1 MKQLLLEPCFIFIIL
16 LVISVTNTPTC
27 LCVDDASYTNCSDA
41 FSCGNN
47 NFNLKYPFWGENRG
61 NHCGGGPNLESE
73 KLTCEAQVPKI
84 TINLIKYRVL
94 GWENTSQIL
103 KVARDDYW
111 DNNNICVNGDRN
123 STFDNTPFQ
132 YDYDGLLNV
141 TLFYDCPASFSPS
154 TIPSLPPS
162 TVFSFPCGGGSFVY
176 YTAQAL
182 PSSYEAP
189 CKIVVIPIFQ
199 TNNDSLDNS
208 ERIIEALQGGFEI
221 EWTGNYEKCEK
232 CTGSG
237 GECGSVDGN
246 FQCFCKDGPHPAS
259 CKVLMH
265 FKTHVNLNCNLNLP
279 LPFIY
284 YGVKSSVSL
293 LYQAILLRMQ
303 LLLQGIFFSFL
314 VMTIILNQILT
325 SCAAD
330 DVHYLKCGSPF
341 HCANLKNLSYP
352 FWGFSRPLY
361 CGHPAFKLQ
370 CTGEVATVTIMSE
383 NYRVLEVNDSDH
395 RIKLVRTDY
404 WNNTCPTSLRNFTIG
419 CTFFDYGSDSR
430 NLTLYYDCSSPSFLQ
445 PDSFPPKFNCS
456 VNGTQMNNYFVDES
470 MLANAETSVS
480 ISEILGACK
489 SRVVVPILESEAE
502 VLETNSTVENLKAAL
517 ENGFGVEWEA
527 NNSLCDECQ
536 NSGGHC
542 GYDPISSEF
551 ACHCRGGSFP
561 STCKSENQTMLSLS
575 TIITAT
581 ILIFYLH
588 HTTSLPPHATLSSCH
603 VTSFNCGSITNLSYP
618 FTGGDRPSFCGPPQF
633 HLNCRN
639 GVVAELNISSVSYR
653 VIDIDSE
660 DHTLT
665 LARLDL
671 WNETCTDVYVN
682 STFDGPVFSYGSGNQ
697 NLTLFYECKP
707 TSRIIETP
715 ENLFNCWSNG
725 DKNNSYSLVGPF
737 PLDPIL
743 EVVECDEHVKVPI
756 LKVQA
761 DRLVENRSLLGEV
774 LMKGFNVN
782 YMNPYE
788 SECFECLDSGGVCGF
803 DSDNDEHI
811 CICGDHLCAT
821 PGSSKVGV
829 AIGASIGA
837 VVALVV
843 ILGCVYFVMQRRR
856 KTAYNKQRSMEL
868 FIAPSSGDTFAS
880 TTNTS
885 QSLSSYQSSNTDP
898 MPPRSYYFGVQV
910 FTYEELEEAT
920 KNFDSS
926 RELGEGG
933 FGTVYKGQLKD
944 GRVVA
949 VKRHYESNSRRIEQF
964 MNEVQIL
971 ARLRHKSLVTLF
983 GCTSRHSRE
992 LLLVYEFIPNGTVAD
1007 HLQGRS
1013 SNSTNLL
1020 PWPVRLNIAVETA
1033 EALAYLHA
1041 NDVIHRDVKTNNILL
1056 DDNFRVKV
1064 ADFGLSR
1071 DFPNHVTHVSTAPQ
1085 GTPGYVD
1092 PEYYQCYQLTDKS
1105 DVYSFGVVLV
1115 ELISS
1120 LQAVDINRNRS
1131 DVNLANMAINKIQNQ
1146 ELHELVDPYLGFER
1160 DYAIRR
1166 MTTGV
1171 AELAFR
1177 CLQQEREIRP
1187 SMNEV
1192 VEILRGIKSDDG
1204 LGARE
1209 ETEVLEVRID
1219 EARLL
1224 KKVSPVSPDS
1234 VVDKCFSGSSVSNS
1248 S

>member
-1 MKQLLLEPCFIFIIL
+1 
-16 LVISVTNTPTC
+16 
-27 LCVDDASYTNCSDA
+27 
-41 FSCGNN
+41 
-47 NFNLKYPFWGENRG
+47 
-61 NHCGGGPNLESE
+61 
-73 KLTCEAQVPKI
+73 
-84 TINLIKYRVL
+84 
-94 GWENTSQIL
+94 
-103 KVARDDYW
+103 
-111 DNNNICVNGDRN
+111 
-123 STFDNTPFQ
+123 
-132 YDYDGLLNV
+132 
-141 TLFYDCPASFSPS
+141 
-154 TIPSLPPS
+154 
-162 TVFSFPCGGGSFVY
+162 
-176 YTAQAL
+176 
-182 PSSYEAP
+182 
-189 CKIVVIPIFQ
+189 
-199 TNNDSLDNS
+199 
-208 ERIIEALQGGFEI
+208 
-221 EWTGNYEKCEK
+221 
-232 CTGSG
+232 
-237 GECGSVDGN
+237 
-246 FQCFCKDGPHPAS
+246 
-259 CKVLMH
+259 
-265 FKTHVNLNCNLNLP
+265 
-279 LPFIY
+279 
-284 YGVKSSVSL
+284 
-293 LYQAILLRMQ
+293 
-303 LLLQGIFFSFL
+303 
-314 VMTIILNQILT
+314 
-325 SCAAD
+325 
-330 DVHYLKCGSPF
+330 
-341 HCANLKNLSYP
+341 
-352 FWGFSRPLY
+352 
-361 CGHPAFKLQ
+361 
-370 CTGEVATVTIMSE
+370 
-383 NYRVLEVNDSDH
+383 
-395 RIKLVRTDY
+395 
-404 WNNTCPTSLRNFTIG
+404 
-419 CTFFDYGSDSR
+419 
-430 NLTLYYDCSSPSFLQ
+430 
-445 PDSFPPKFNCS
+445 
-456 VNGTQMNNYFVDES
+456 
-470 MLANAETSVS
+470 
-480 ISEILGACK
+480 
-489 SRVVVPILESEAE
+489 
-502 VLETNSTVENLKAAL
+502 
-517 ENGFGVEWEA
+517 
-527 NNSLCDECQ
+527 
-536 NSGGHC
+536 
-542 GYDPISSEF
+542 
-551 ACHCRGGSFP
+551 
-561 STCKSENQTMLSLS
+561 MLSLS
-575 TIITAT
+575 TITAT

-633 HLNCRN
+633 LLNCRN